1 MNIGSVVENSV
12 RIYFKNIVVN
22 LFFSAL
28 LMLLPYLQYVLIK
41 NSVGYVVCAILVFIS
56 AFLSVAVVYIP
67 FIVSI
72 RRGRITQLWRKLLR
86 DALPIS
92 FMWAVLCT
100 VLFLATYFI
109 INNAENPL
117 QFLLMP
123 IVIAFFLWELVIL
136 KCANIVSNAEKEYR
150 EKTSLLSVLAGN
162 IFSLIKALISGMML
176 FILFPI
182 GTNAFLNRRRLYPNN
197 QAANAQEFEIGSTI
211 FFIFL
216 IFPFVVVFLNYFFC
230 ELTGE

>member
-41 NSVGYVVCAILVFIS
+41 NSIGYVACAILVFIS
-56 AFLSVAVVYIP
+56 AFLSVAVIYIP
-67 FIVSI
+67 FVVSI
-72 RRGRITQLWRKLLR
+72 RRGRIMQLWRKLLR
-86 DALPIS
+86 EALPIS
-92 FMWAVLCT
+92 LTWAVLCT
-100 VLFLATYFI
+100 ILFLAIYFI
-109 INNAENPL
+109 TNNTENPL
-117 QFLLMP
+117 WFLLMLL
-123 IVIAFFLWELVIL
+123 IVAFFLWELVIL

-150 EKTSLLSVLAGN
+150 EKTSLFSVLAGN
-162 IFSLIKALISGMML
+162 VFSLIKALISGIML
-176 FILFPI
+176 FMLFPI
-182 GTNAFLNRRRLYPNN
+182 GANAFLNRRMLYPNN
-197 QAANAQEFEIGSTI
+197 QVNAQEFEIESTI

-216 IFPFVVVFLNYFFC
+216 IFPFVVIFLNSFFC

>member
-1 MNIGSVVENSV
+1 MNIGNVIENSI

-41 NSVGYVVCAILVFIS
+41 NSIGYVACAILVFIS

-67 FIVSI
+67 FVVSI
-72 RRGRITQLWRKLLR
+72 RRGRITQLWRKLWR
-86 DALPIS
+86 KAIPIS
-92 FMWAVLCT
+92 LMWATLCT
-100 VLFLATYFI
+100 ALFLAMYFVA
-109 INNAENPL
+109 NNAQNP
-117 QFLLMP
+117 FWVLL
-123 IVIAFFLWELVIL
+123 IIIISAFFLWELVIL
-136 KCANIVSNAEKEYR
+136 KCADIVLNAEKEHR
-150 EKTSLLSVLAGN
+150 EKTSHLSLFAGN
-162 IFSLIKALISGMML
+162 IFSLIKAIIAGIML

-182 GTNAFLNRRRLYPNN
+182 GANAFLNRRRLYPNN
-197 QAANAQEFEIGSTI
+197 QTENAQEFEMGSTI

-216 IFPFVVVFLNYFFC
+216 IFPFVVIFLTFFFC